1 MTVSQKQLIANQN
14 NAKKST
20 GPRTKSGKL
29 AASRNAI
36 THGLHARDNIIT
48 SPHLQESQTEFAA
61 LTLSLIEELN
71 PDGAFQTQL
80 VHRIANCLWRARRA
94 TRAETAHLNRQLST
108 DSLQLR
114 CANSSASDS
123 DTNTDTELQNLA
135 AERSIPRGDFMLTL
149 IRYEMRLDLQLNR
162 AYKLLQNLQSQQK
175 TKTLQELYPTPQ
187 ISQNEPISIPNNHR
201 PSSHRFSS
209 HCEEQ
214 SDAAIPMTMQP
225 TSNPTSHRSTSHRLS
240 SHCEERSDAAIP
252 PIIQPA
258 SRSASDYTPNP
269 ENPKPQSS
277 ISPPGFV

>member
-1 MTVSQKQLIANQN
+1 MPVSQKQLIANRN

-48 SPHLQESQTEFAA
+48 SPHLKESQTEFAA

-71 PDGAFQTQL
+71 PDGALQTQL

-94 TRAETAHLNRQLST
+94 VRAETAHLNRQLST

-123 DTNTDTELQNLA
+123 DTSTDTATELQNLA

-162 AYKLLQNLQSQQK
+162 AYKLLQNLQARQQ
-175 TKTLQELYPTPQ
+175 TKILQESYSTPQ
-187 ISQNEPISIPNNHR
+187 ISQNEPISTPNSHWPGAPASSSYRSGSQRPASHR
-201 PSSHRFSS
+201 PG
-209 HCEEQ
+209 
-214 SDAAIPMTMQP
+214 
-225 TSNPTSHRSTSHRLS
+225 
-240 SHCEERSDAAIP
+240 SHCEERSDVAISP
-252 PIIQPA
+252 TGQPT
-258 SRSASDYTPNP
+258 SHYTPNP
-269 ENPKPQSS
+269 ENPIPQSGVS
-277 ISPPGFV
+277 FPGFV